1 MIVFQGFFLTFI
13 SLTTM
18 KQLNAV
24 ITGITAS
31 VPDYIL
37 TNEELSTMV
46 DTSDEWIMTRVGIK
60 ERRILKGD
68 QQGISVLGTQAV
80 TQLLKKTK
88 TSPAEIDAV
97 IFATSTPDHLFPSAA
112 SIVAENT
119 GIKNAFCFDM
129 EVACSGFVYGLE
141 ICNGLIKTGKYK
153 KIILLAGDKM
163 SSITNYK
170 DRTTC
175 PLFGDAA
182 GAVLI
187 EPTEENIGII
197 DAELHSDGVGYKPL
211 QLKAGGSKYPAS
223 HETVDN
229 AEHTVHQDG
238 KIVFKYAV
246 SRMSEVSESIMK
258 RNNLTVDDV
267 DWLVPHQANMRII
280 DAAVER
286 TGLPR
291 EKVMVN
297 IERYGNTSAGTI
309 PLCLWEWES
318 KLRKGDNVI
327 LTAFG
332 AGFSWGSVYL
342 KWGYDYEETQHR

>member
-1 MIVFQGFFLTFI
+1 M
-13 SLTTM
+13 M
-18 KQLNAV
+18 RQLNAV
-24 ITGITAS
+24 ITGIAAS
-31 VPDYIL
+31 LPDYIL

-46 DTSDEWIMTRVGIK
+46 DTTDEWIMTRVGIK
-60 ERRILKGD
+60 ERRILKGEEM
-68 QQGISVLGTQAV
+68 GISVLGTKAV
-80 TQLLKKTK
+80 ADLLAKTGIA
-88 TSPAEIDAV
+88 PNEIDAV
-97 IFATSTPDHLFPSAA
+97 IFATSTPDHFFPSAA
-112 SIVAENT
+112 SIVAENNN
-119 GIKNAFCFDM
+119 IKNAFCFDM

-163 SSITNYK
+163 SGITNYN

-187 EPTEENIGII
+187 EPTEEEVGII

-211 QLKAGGSKYPAS
+211 HMKAGGSKHPAS

-229 AEHTVHQDG
+229 NEHTVYQDG
-238 KIVFKYAV
+238 KVVFKYAV
-246 SRMSEVSESIMK
+246 SRMAEVSENIMK
-258 RNNLTVDDV
+258 RNNLTANDV
-267 DWLVPHQANMRII
+267 DWLVPHQANLRII
-280 DAAVER
+280 DATVER
-286 TGLPR
+286 TGLSPD
-291 EKVMVN
+291 KVMVN

-318 KLRKGDNVI
+318 KLRKGDNLI

-342 KWGYDYEETQHR
+342 KWGYDGNKETVKQD

>member
-1 MIVFQGFFLTFI
+1 M
-13 SLTTM
+13 M
-18 KQLNAV
+18 RQLNAV
-24 ITGITAS
+24 ITGIAAS
-31 VPDYIL
+31 LPDYIL

-46 DTSDEWIMTRVGIK
+46 DTTDEWIMTRVGIK
-60 ERRILKGD
+60 ERRILKGEEM
-68 QQGISVLGTQAV
+68 GISVLGTKAV
-80 TQLLKKTK
+80 ADLLAKTGTAPDK
-88 TSPAEIDAV
+88 IDAV
-97 IFATSTPDHLFPSAA
+97 IFATSTPDHFFPSAA
-112 SIVAENT
+112 SIVAENNN
-119 GIKNAFCFDM
+119 IKNAFCFDM

-163 SSITNYK
+163 SGITNYN

-187 EPTEENIGII
+187 EPTEEEVGII

-211 QLKAGGSKYPAS
+211 HMKAGGSKHPAS

-229 AEHTVHQDG
+229 NEHTVYQDG
-238 KIVFKYAV
+238 KVVFKYAV
-246 SRMSEVSESIMK
+246 SRMAEVSENIMK
-258 RNNLTVDDV
+258 RNNLTANDV
-267 DWLVPHQANMRII
+267 DWLVPHQANLRII
-280 DAAVER
+280 DATVER
-286 TGLPR
+286 TGLSPD
-291 EKVMVN
+291 KVMVN

-318 KLRKGDNVI
+318 KLRKGDNLI

-342 KWGYDYEETQHR
+342 KWGYDGNKETVKQD